1 MENPFKKPKFKKILL
16 ISAGALG
23 AIIILAL
30 STGYLILRGYV
41 RKMNLVDLSDTEEN
55 TVEYEDNYDDGS
67 YANYDGSDD
76 TLYSEGLAEAE
87 TNTYENED
95 NISILSVKDDITDIP
110 VMEDKDVLNILLIG
124 SDSRDP
130 KVRGRSDAMMI
141 LSVNK
146 KNDKIILT
154 SLLRD
159 IYLTIP
165 GKSSNRLNAA
175 YAQGGAKLLIET
187 IEQNFRIKIDKY
199 VSVDFFAFMDVIDT
213 IGGVTVEV
221 TDEEIPYLNSGV
233 REINRLLD
241 EEITKDTLTTGGKLL
256 LNGKQALGF
265 SRIRYLG
272 TDFARTARQRK
283 IMEQIFNKLKKTSIS
298 NIINLLNTVLP
309 KVTTNFTEKEIISH
323 ILRLPEYLGYDFE
336 QLRIPANGSYENK
349 KIKKMEVLVIDFE
362 ENVKLL
368 QNTIYLT
375 E

>member
-159 IYLTIP
+159 IYLTIL